1 MKREIYLDAAFGDLR
16 AAVLEDNTLCELIWE
31 RKTSDKLTET
41 IFLGRVEQIRP
52 SVGAAFID
60 IGQPLNAFLPLDEHQ
75 KLRCGDMIIVQGAAK
90 QATQTKGLRVTSR
103 INLAGKW
110 LVLVPDGSG
119 VHVSKKVKD
128 PDLRMQLTEIGEEIS
143 PPDCGLIVRTASEDV
158 TESALIE
165 EATRLHAQ
173 WQSIRLRAKAAVKPC
188 VLNER
193 ISLDRRLIR
202 DLGGKDLSG
211 VTTNDRGCFAR
222 LCQEKAEGRM
232 PADAQIRLYEET
244 TQLLFDV
251 FSIEPQIDKALK
263 KRVWLPCGGYLI
275 LDPCEAMTV
284 IDVNSGK
291 MTLGRNPED
300 TALRVNLEAADE
312 IARQIRLRDIGG
324 IIICD
329 FIDMADPS
337 HREMLVSH
345 MKEAVKADRSAVKV
359 EGITKLGLLE
369 MTRKRVDDSLY
380 RTLKTSCTYCAGDGF
395 LLSAQEVAARAM
407 RQVRRNLLSGQRG
420 PFIIRCAPACAQSL
434 AQYECTDEARVYV
447 LSTASKHQ
455 ERFEIEQIGEEVPVP
470 KGAVAMNKGSEK

>member
-202 DLGGKDLSG
+202 DLGGKD
-211 VTTNDRGCFAR
+211 
-222 LCQEKAEGRM
+222 
-232 PADAQIRLYEET
+232 
-244 TQLLFDV
+244 
-251 FSIEPQIDKALK
+251 
-263 KRVWLPCGGYLI
+263 
-275 LDPCEAMTV
+275 
-284 IDVNSGK
+284 
-291 MTLGRNPED
+291 
-300 TALRVNLEAADE
+300 
-312 IARQIRLRDIGG
+312 
-324 IIICD
+324 
-329 FIDMADPS
+329 
-337 HREMLVSH
+337 
-345 MKEAVKADRSAVKV
+345 
-359 EGITKLGLLE
+359 
-369 MTRKRVDDSLY
+369 
-380 RTLKTSCTYCAGDGF
+380 
-395 LLSAQEVAARAM
+395 
-407 RQVRRNLLSGQRG
+407 
-420 PFIIRCAPACAQSL
+420 
-434 AQYECTDEARVYV
+434 
-447 LSTASKHQ
+447 
-455 ERFEIEQIGEEVPVP
+455 
-470 KGAVAMNKGSEK
+470 